1 MLHLR
6 DTLPKLL
13 ESGHSSSEL
22 FPSDIYSS
30 NVILKLPAPLPIRV
44 SSTLPP
50 RANAQLMIDHF
61 AFGLFCRILNCEE
74 WDARYA
80 MY

>member
-50 RANAQLMIDHF
+50 RANAKLMSDHF
-61 AFGLFCRILNCEE
+61 AFGLFCSILNREK
-74 WDARYA
+74 WDAR
-80 MY
+80 